1 MICEFI
7 VANFDGLVRSA
18 KASFS
23 AIPANPGSGPGQ
35 APESR
40 KNKQFWTP
48 AFAGV
53 TVLMT
58 FYEAINFAYRITAG

>member
-1 MICEFI
+1 M
-7 VANFDGLVRSA
+7 
-18 KASFS
+18 ASQEVPKPHFPS
-23 AIPANPGSGPGQ
+23 FRRK
-35 APESR
+35 PESR

-58 FYEAINFAYRITAG
+58 SYEAINFVQESPHPSLESASASDLY